1 VHKIRND
8 ENGMT
13 EISKQPSRSLEERLQ
28 AEAAFHDVKYA
39 GDELYPKHYAV
50 RPTEYIYQQMR
61 TMLGD
66 LRGKEVLEYGCGEGW
81 NTSDLARLGARVSAF
96 DVSPQAI
103 ENTRQLLEKQNLL
116 GQCSLAV
123 MPAEKLAYPD
133 ESFDVAVG
141 FAIIHHLDLPTAF
154 RELHR
159 VLRPGG
165 VAWFAEPLGTNP
177 AIQLYRRFTPQFRTV
192 DERPLVLEELPV
204 LLKDY
209 SSVEHRE
216 FYLTAL
222 AAIGVSY
229 LPGGARIF
237 PAISRPLHK
246 LDRGLL
252 RIIPG
257 LGKWAWYT
265 VLKITK

>member
-1 VHKIRND
+1 
-8 ENGMT
+8 MT
-13 EISKQPSRSLEERLQ
+13 EISKQTSRSLEERLQ
-28 AEAAFHDVKYA
+28 SEAAFHDEKY
-39 GDELYPKHYAV
+39 GGEDLYPKHYAV
-50 RPTEYIYQQMR
+50 RPTEYVYQQMK

-66 LRGKEVLEYGCGEGW
+66 LTGKHVLEYGCGEGW
-81 NTSDLARLGARVSAF
+81 ITSDLAKLGARVSAF

-103 ENTRQLLEKQNLL
+103 ENTRKVLEKQHLADRAE
-116 GQCSLAV
+116 LAV

-133 ESFDVAVG
+133 DSFDVAVG
-141 FAIIHHLDLPTAF
+141 FAIIHHLDLPKAL

-192 DERPLVLEELPV
+192 DERPLVLKELPG

-209 SSVEHRE
+209 RSVEHHE

-222 AAIGVSY
+222 AALGVSY
-229 LPGGARIF
+229 LPGGAKIF
-237 PAISRPLHK
+237 PALSKPFHA

-252 RIIPG
+252 KLIPG
-257 LGKWAWYT
+257 LGRWAWYT